1 MVRQLERGLVLV
13 RVASG
18 APLVAGK
25 ASTGAADSGEALGFF
40 SAVMAWSGS
49 RVYGVETCTWVGVK
63 VYL

>member
-1 MVRQLERGLVLV
+1 V

-18 APLVAGK
+18 APLVVGK

-40 SAVMAWSGS
+40 SAVMAWSGP